1 MKNILSYYKK
11 FCHIRNQNKI
21 KTINMVFQKKVSSR
35 INGGTSRDFYVR
47 LPHFK
52 SKLKGNLSPI
62 KLHSC
67 VAGRLV
73 VIRKE
78 NHLSIT

>member
-1 MKNILSYYKK
+1 
-11 FCHIRNQNKI
+11 
-21 KTINMVFQKKVSSR
+21 MVFRKKCLQELMLAPP
-35 INGGTSRDFYVR
+35 GL

-52 SKLKGNLSPI
+52 SKLRGNLSPI

>member
-1 MKNILSYYKK
+1 
-11 FCHIRNQNKI
+11 
-21 KTINMVFQKKVSSR
+21 MVFQKKCLQELMMAPP
-35 INGGTSRDFYVR
+35 GF

-67 VAGRLV
+67 VVGRLV
-73 VIRKE
+73 VIGKE
-78 NHLSIT
+78 NHLSIA